1 MGDVGGEGSVMGER
15 IQRKGYKGIR
25 EVRRIMVRRKEKGR
39 EESRNVKD
47 TEDNGKEKGE
57 GRGRRVGM

>member
-1 MGDVGGEGSVMGER
+1 MGDVGEEGSVMGER

-57 GRGRRVGM
+57 GRGRRVG